1 MPQDFPSRIGK
12 YPVQRQIGRGA
23 TSSVY
28 LATDPFNDRLVAVK
42 VFLLPETRD
51 ARLKRRYR
59 NLYLT
64 ESALVGKLSHPY
76 IVTIYDA
83 VEDESGCYIVMEYVP
98 GGTLEYWTD
107 VRRLLPYGQIVE
119 IMFKCSQALWFAAQ
133 RGVIHRDIKPA
144 NILGSEGTSFKVS
157 DFGSAL
163 TLAGEQTQV
172 NGIGSPAYMSPEQIR
187 DEPLTQQTDIY
198 SLGVVMYQLL
208 TGKLPF
214 QGSSHASLLYQ
225 IVNIDPLPPSDLR
238 PGLPHE
244 LDDIVLRAMAKKCE
258 HRYADWQQFASALA
272 GVVAAL
278 AAPQADLGDTEKY
291 RTLRALAF
299 CREFDEP
306 ELWEMLRI
314 ARWRR
319 FAAGT
324 VIIRE
329 GDQGD
334 CFYVLVEGDVRV
346 SRAGVTLNVLRPGDC
361 FGEMLY
367 FSAPVTRRTTTIT
380 ALQSALVIEIKAASL
395 NQASD
400 ACQVKFNRAFLRI
413 LLERLTFAN
422 ARLAAA

>member
-306 ELWEMLRI
+306 ELWETLRI